1 MFDIDFYRTESG
13 ECPTEEYLDSLNKKL
28 RAKTLR
34 SISILEE
41 FGNELRHPISAPLGD
56 GIFELRTITG
66 SDITRILYFFL
77 VGEKIIL
84 THGFTKKT
92 QKTPL
97 REIERAKKYRQDYMK
112 RICKRSV

>member
-1 MFDIDFYRTESG
+1 MFDIDFYRTDSG

-41 FGNELRHPISAPLGD
+41 FGNELRHPISELVED
-56 GIFELRTITG
+56 GIFELRTIVG
-66 SDITRILYFFL
+66 NDITRILYFF
-77 VGEKIIL
+77 VIGEKIVL

-92 QKTPL
+92 QKTPR
-97 REIERAKKYRQDYMK
+97 REIEKAKKYRKDYMK
-112 RICKRSV
+112 RHGL

>member
-13 ECPTEEYLDSLNKKL
+13 KCPTEEYLDSLNKKL

-41 FGNELRHPISAPLGD
+41 FGNELRHPISGPLDD

-66 SDITRILYFFL
+66 NDITRILYFFL

-97 REIERAKKYRQDYMK
+97 REIEKAKIYRQDYMK

>member
-1 MFDIDFYRTESG
+1 MFDIDFYRKESG

-41 FGNELRHPISAPLGD
+41 FGNELRHPISEPLGD
-56 GIFELRTITG
+56 GIFELRTIAG

-97 REIERAKKYRQDYMK
+97 REIEKAKKYHHDYMK